1 MPFLPERKGTGNMG
15 GCEGGKLGE
24 VIWGTSVLL
33 DLSVAFGP
41 LFSSVPDWG
50 TKDFWALGDQGSFV
64 WSD

>member
-1 MPFLPERKGTGNMG
+1 MG